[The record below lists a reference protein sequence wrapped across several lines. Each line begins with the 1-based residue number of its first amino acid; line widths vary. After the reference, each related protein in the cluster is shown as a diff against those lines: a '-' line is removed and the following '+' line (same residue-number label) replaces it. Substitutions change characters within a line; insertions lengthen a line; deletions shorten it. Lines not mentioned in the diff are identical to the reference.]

1 MTTQEHAENTLA
13 LTNRVLLVETKSNRF
28 SRSKSCLINVI
39 LCAVVFFF
47 GELLKLLYKQ
57 MYINRVL
64 FGGATLQTRSQAFIL
79 QNINERIA
87 LCKSRKMNL

>member
-47 GELLKLLYKQ
+47 FAELLKLLYKQ

-64 FGGATLQTRSQAFIL
+64 FGGATL
-79 QNINERIA
+79 
-87 LCKSRKMNL
+87 